1 MRYEKKHFLVGE
13 NLMSHT
19 IITIAQQK
27 GGAGKTTLAVHL
39 ATTWCLQGK
48 NVALVDIDPQGSL
61 TRWYDV
67 RKTTYG
73 NTALQPEVRTVTGW
87 RLSNEVSRLA
97 ESHDIVII
105 DSPPHTQ
112 SEAKSAIRS
121 ATAVIMPVQP
131 SPMDLWA
138 TEPTLRLCR
147 DEKVPALVVL
157 NRVPART
164 LLTEQIRTKL
174 IDELNAKIANT
185 QLGNRVQLAST
196 LLKGRGI
203 GELAPRTPAAEE
215 IEELATE
222 VFRFSK
228 NKVPEPA

>member
-1 MRYEKKHFLVGE
+1 
-13 NLMSHT
+13 MSHT
-19 IITIAQQK
+19 VITIAQQK

-39 ATTWCLQGK
+39 ATTWCLRGK

-67 RKTTYG
+67 RRKTYG

-87 RLSNEVSRLA
+87 RLANEVSRLA
-97 ESHDIVII
+97 EAHDIVII

-112 SEAKSAIRS
+112 SEAKIAIRS

-157 NRVPART
+157 NRVPSRT
-164 LLTEQIRTKL
+164 LLTDQIRIKL
-174 IDELNAKIANT
+174 VDELNAQIANT

-215 IEELATE
+215 IEDLAME
-222 VFRFSK
+222 VLNFAHH
-228 NKVPEPA
+228 KVPEVA